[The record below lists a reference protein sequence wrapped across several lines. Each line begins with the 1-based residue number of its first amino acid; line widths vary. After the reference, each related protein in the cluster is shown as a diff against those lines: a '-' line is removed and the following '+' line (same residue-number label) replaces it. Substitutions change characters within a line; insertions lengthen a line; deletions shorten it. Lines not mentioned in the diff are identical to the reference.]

1 MTEIVQIMG
10 ALRADLARQTLTA
23 PPTANLICAIALA
36 LAALAFAAIVI
47 DSASVPL
54 EQRLEA
60 VGYMS
65 MYP

>member
-23 PPTANLICAIALA
+23 PPTANLFCVVALA
-36 LAALAFAAIVI
+36 LVGLAIVATVI
-47 DSASVPL
+47 DGTSVPV

-60 VGYMS
+60 IGYMS

>member
-23 PPTANLICAIALA
+23 PPTANLLCAIALA
-36 LAALAFAAIVI
+36 LVGLAIVATII
-47 DSASVPL
+47 DSTSVPL
-54 EQRLEA
+54 DQRLEA
-60 VGYMS
+60 IGYMS